1 MDDIVFSSVR
11 TIARAI
17 RDREVSSEEVVRA
30 HLERI
35 DEVNPVLNAVV
46 HICGHRALEEA
57 SKADEAV
64 SSGADL
70 GPLHGVP
77 MTIKDSLDTAGVR
90 TTAATVGRRDDV
102 PSEDAT
108 CVARMRQAGA
118 ILLGKSN
125 TPEFTLSGET
135 DNLVYGRTNNPYD
148 PSLMPGGSSGGA
160 AASIAAGCSPMDLGS
175 DTGGS
180 VRLPSHFCGIAGLK
194 PNSYRVP
201 RTGHAIHH
209 AMGALD
215 SLTQNGPMARFV
227 DDLYPMLSVISG
239 PDWRDPGIVPAPLYD
254 PADVDVTTLR
264 VAMHTDNGVFA
275 PTAETA
281 ETVRAAARCL
291 ADAGVHV
298 EEERPEPIAQHPNLF
313 GRLFNADGG
322 AWVQRL
328 LDSAGTAEA
337 SPFVER
343 RLDPAQALD
352 TASFTALLEELD
364 AYRSAMLGF
373 IRQYDAILCPTCAF
387 PATEHGGTVYNES
400 RRGGFSYTSAYNMTG
415 WPGVTVRGGTSPDGL
430 PISVQV
436 VARSWREDVALALAK
451 VVEDG
456 LGGWQ
461 RPQLP

>member
-46 HICGHRALEEA
+46 HICGDRALEEA
-57 SKADEAV
+57 RKADEAV

-227 DDLYPMLSVISG
+227 DDLYPRLSVISG

>member
-1 MDDIVFSSVR
+1 MDDIVFASVR
-11 TIARAI
+11 TIAGAI

-46 HICGHRALEEA
+46 HLCANRAIDEA
-57 SKADEAV
+57 RKADEAV
-64 SSGADL
+64 AAGAEL

-77 MTIKDSLDTAGVR
+77 MTIKDSLDTAGVC

-102 PSEDAT
+102 PAEDAT

-118 ILLGKSN
+118 ILIGKSN

-160 AASIAAGCSPMDLGS
+160 GASIAAGCSPMDLGS

-227 DDLYPMLSVISG
+227 DDLYPILSVIAG

-254 PADVDVTTLR
+254 PADVDITSLR
-264 VAMHTDNGVFA
+264 VAMHTDNGVYA
-275 PTAETA
+275 PTPETA
-281 ETVRAAARCL
+281 EAVRAAARCL

-298 EEERPEPIAQHPNLF
+298 EEETPATIAQHKDLF

-328 LDSAGTAEA
+328 LDAANTAEA
-337 SPFVER
+337 SPFVSR
-343 RLDPAQALD
+343 RMKPEDALD
-352 TASFTALLEELD
+352 TPAFTALLEELD
-364 AYRSAMLGF
+364 TYRSSMLGF

-387 PATEHGGTVYNES
+387 PAVEHGGTVYDES

-415 WPGVTVRGGTSPDGL
+415 WPGVVVRGGSSPEGL
-430 PISVQV
+430 PIGVQV
-436 VARSWREDVALALAK
+436 VARPWREDVALALAS
-451 VVEDG
+451 VVEQG
-456 LGGWQ
+456 SGGWQ
-461 RPQLP
+461 RPELP

>member
-46 HICGHRALEEA
+46 HICADRALDEA
-57 SKADEAV
+57 RKADKAV
-64 SSGADL
+64 AGGEKL

-102 PSEDAT
+102 PAEDAT

-118 ILLGKSN
+118 ILIGKSN

-160 AASIAAGCSPMDLGS
+160 GASVASGCAPMDLGS

-209 AMGALD
+209 MMGALD
-215 SLTQNGPMARFV
+215 SLTQNGPMARYV
-227 DDLYPMLSVISG
+227 DDLFPILSVIAG
-239 PDWRDPGIVPAPLYD
+239 PDWRDPGIIPAPLYD
-254 PADVDVTTLR
+254 PADVDITSLR
-264 VAMHTDNGVFA
+264 VAMHTDNGVYA
-275 PTAETA
+275 PTPETA
-281 ETVRAAARCL
+281 EAVRAAARCL
-291 ADAGVHV
+291 TAAGVHV
-298 EEERPEPIAQHPNLF
+298 E
-313 GRLFNADGG
+313 GG
-322 AWVQRL
+322 NPRTDCPSTRTSL
-328 LDSAGTAEA
+328 AGCSTRTGA
-337 SPFVER
+337 
-343 RLDPAQALD
+343 
-352 TASFTALLEELD
+352 
-364 AYRSAMLGF
+364 
-373 IRQYDAILCPTCAF
+373 
-387 PATEHGGTVYNES
+387 
-400 RRGGFSYTSAYNMTG
+400 RGYSG
-415 WPGVTVRGGTSPDGL
+415 
-430 PISVQV
+430 
-436 VARSWREDVALALAK
+436 
-451 VVEDG
+451 
-456 LGGWQ
+456 
-461 RPQLP
+461 

>member
-1 MDDIVFSSVR
+1 MEDIVFASVR

-30 HLERI
+30 YLDQI
-35 DEVNPVLNAVV
+35 DRVNPVLNAVV
-46 HICGHRALEEA
+46 HVCADRALDEA
-57 SKADEAV
+57 RKADEAV
-64 SSGADL
+64 AAGSEL

-77 MTIKDSLDTAGVR
+77 MTIKDSLDTAGVL

-102 PSEDAT
+102 PDEDAT
-108 CVARMRQAGA
+108 CVARMREAGA
-118 ILLGKSN
+118 ILIGKSN

-160 AASIAAGCSPMDLGS
+160 GASIAAGCSPMDLGS

-194 PNSYRVP
+194 PNSHRVP

-209 AMGALD
+209 MMGALD
-215 SLTQNGPMARFV
+215 SLTQNGPMARYV
-227 DDLYPMLSVISG
+227 DDLYPILSVIAG
-239 PDWRDPGIVPAPLYD
+239 PDWRDPGIVPAPLHD
-254 PADVDVTTLR
+254 PADVDVTSLR
-264 VAMHTDNGVFA
+264 VAMHTDNGIFS

-281 ETVRAAARCL
+281 EAVRAAARCL
-291 ADAGVHV
+291 ADAGVHL
-298 EEERPEPIAQHPNLF
+298 EEEVPDPIARHEDLF

-328 LDSAGTAEA
+328 LDASGTAEA
-337 SPFVER
+337 SPFVAR
-343 RLDPAQALD
+343 RMKPDEALD
-352 TASFTALLEELD
+352 TPTFTALLEELD

-373 IRQYDAILCPTCAF
+373 IRQYDAILSPTCAF
-387 PATEHGGTVYNES
+387 PATVHGGTVYDES

-415 WPGVTVRGGTSPDGL
+415 WPGVVVRGGSSSEGL
-430 PISVQV
+430 PIGVQV
-436 VARSWREDVALALAK
+436 VARPWREDVALALAR
-451 VVEDG
+451 VIEQSS
-456 LGGWQ
+456 GGWQ
-461 RPQLP
+461 RPALA